1 VLALNGKVVA
11 ITGIGS
17 PDNPK
22 GNGRAIAELFAKQG
36 AFVEGIDYQKIEGT
50 RSRDAIRKTGGKCQ
64 LTVGDVTSET
74 DVNAWISAVVNYH
87 GRLDILI
94 NNVGQSARM
103 TPAAV
108 DTACWREQLELNLN
122 SVMMTCRAALP
133 HMIDQGHG
141 VVVNISSIAGIRYLG
156 KPQIGYSAAKA
167 ALQQYTK
174 TSAII
179 HAKNNIRMNCVL
191 PGLMHTAMLNRM
203 ADEYADG
210 DFEGYIDKRNKQVP
224 LGCMGTAEDVANATL
239 FLASDEARYITG
251 TELIVD
257 GGVTATIPD

>member
-1 VLALNGKVVA
+1 
-11 ITGIGS
+11 
-17 PDNPK
+17 
-22 GNGRAIAELFAKQG
+22 
-36 AFVEGIDYQKIEGT
+36 VEGIDYPKIEGT

>member
-1 VLALNGKVVA
+1 MLSLKGKIVA

-17 PDNPK
+17 PDEPK
-22 GNGRAIAELFAKQG
+22 GNGRAIAELFARQG
-36 AFVEGIDYQKIEGT
+36 AFVEGIDYQEKEGKRT
-50 RSRDAIRKTGGKCQ
+50 QDAIKEAGGSCR

-74 DVNAWISAVVNYH
+74 DVDAWISAIISHH

-94 NNVGQSARM
+94 NNVGQSERM
-103 TPAAV
+103 VPEAV
-108 DTACWREQLELNLN
+108 DTACWQKQMDLNLN

-174 TSAII
+174 ASAII

-191 PGLMHTAMLNRM
+191 AGLMHTAMLDRM
-203 ADEYADG
+203 ADKYADG
-210 DFEGYIDKRNKQVP
+210 DYEGFVDKRNKQVP
-224 LGCMGTAEDVANATL
+224 TGSMGTAEDVANATL

-257 GGVTATIPD
+257 GGVTATIPE

>member
-1 VLALNGKVVA
+1 MLSLNGKVVA

-22 GNGRAIAELFAKQG
+22 GNGRAIAELFARQG
-36 AFVEGIDYQKIEGT
+36 AFVEGIDYQETEGT
-50 RSRDAIRKTGGKCQ
+50 RSRDAIRQTGGNCQ
-64 LTVGDVTSET
+64 LTVGDVTSEA

-94 NNVGQSARM
+94 NNVGQSERM
-103 TPAAV
+103 TPESV
-108 DTACWREQLELNLN
+108 DTACWQEQLELNLN

-133 HMIDQGHG
+133 HMIDQGYG

-156 KPQIGYSAAKA
+156 KPQIAYSAAKA

-179 HAKNNIRMNCVL
+179 HAKNNVRMNCVL
-191 PGLMHTAMLNRM
+191 PGLMYTAMLTRM
-203 ADEYADG
+203 ADKYADG
-210 DFEGYIDKRNKQVP
+210 DFHGFIDKRNKQVP
-224 LGCMGTAEDVANATL
+224 MGCMGTAEDVANATL

-257 GGVTATIPD
+257 GGVTATILD

>member
-1 VLALNGKVVA
+1 MLALNGKVVA

>member
-1 VLALNGKVVA
+1 MLSLNGKIVA

-17 PDNPK
+17 PDEPK
-22 GNGRAIAELFAKQG
+22 GNGRAIAELFARQG
-36 AFVEGIDYQKIEGT
+36 AFVEGIDYQEKEGK
-50 RSRDAIRKTGGKCQ
+50 RSHDAIRKAGGSCRF
-64 LTVGDVTSET
+64 TMGDVTSET
-74 DVNAWISAVVNYH
+74 DVNAWITAVISHH

-94 NNVGQSARM
+94 NNVGQSERM
-103 TPAAV
+103 SPEAV
-108 DTACWREQLELNLN
+108 DTACWQKQMELNLN

-141 VVVNISSIAGIRYLG
+141 VIVNISSIAGIRYLG

-191 PGLMHTAMLNRM
+191 PGLMHTAMLERM
-203 ADEYADG
+203 VNKYADG
-210 DFEGYIDKRNKQVP
+210 DYEGFVDKRNNQVP
-224 LGCMGTAEDVANATL
+224 MGCMGTADDVANATL

-257 GGVTATIPD
+257 GGVTAAVPE

>member
-1 VLALNGKVVA
+1 MLALNGKVVA

-50 RSRDAIRKTGGKCQ
+50 RSLDAIRKTGGKCQ